1 MEIKSEKQNYFNELL
16 INKKMI
22 HCFFKEF
29 KKKYMMEI
37 SSKPLNLKADV
48 FQDAFDFRIPED
60 FK

>member
-22 HCFFKEF
+22 HYFSKSF

-48 FQDAFDFRIPED
+48 FQDAFDFRIP
-60 FK
+60 